1 MYVAFDAPLQML
13 ADAPTR
19 YEREQPTTDFIRQI
33 PTVFD
38 EVRPL
43 GGKLGEWFAIAK
55 RKGSTW
61 YICAMTDWHTKE
73 LTIPLN
79 MLGEGTYNMEIFADG
94 INADRDAT
102 DYTKTQ
108 RTVNRQDGLHIQ
120 LAPGGGWAAIV
131 TPVAAN

>member
-1 MYVAFDAPLQML
+1 MILARVMTVPL
-13 ADAPTR
+13 
-19 YEREQPTTDFIRQI
+19 I
-33 PTVFD
+33 PLTV
-38 EVRPL
+38 
-43 GGKLGEWFAIAK
+43 
-55 RKGSTW
+55 
-61 YICAMTDWHTKE
+61 
-73 LTIPLN
+73 PLN

-108 RTVNRQDGLHIQ
+108 RTVSRQNGLHIQ